1 MKEMIPVKLDVLSFP
16 VKKSYNFKPE
26 RLRQLEEEKKKQQI
40 IVQDGFQSMM
50 KLVSGFDSE
59 D

>member
-1 MKEMIPVKLDVLSFP
+1 MIPVKLDVLSFP